1 MSRVENETWECLK
14 KKCLE
19 NKMSW
24 VINEPTDGLRKM
36 SLENKMARCDR

>member
-1 MSRVENETWECLK
+1 MSRVENETWECL

-24 VINEPTDGLRKM
+24 VINEPTDGLRKT